1 MKILNLNQKM
11 SFTFLHN
18 IKIKMVFTSFN
29 PKNNKSIFTSQ
40 IFFIIVLIIIIT
52 DVNCSSSNI
61 SEIDN
66 YNNTM
71 NKYQQVLIQYKGF
84 AKKMEKITL
93 NIILRIR
100 FKDLQRDYEK
110 LRKEMHKLTKN
121 YENNNK
127 TVSEN
132 LDEVSKLLSSFEKSL
147 ISSII
152 AYKRFEQ
159 TKKIILDMIKV
170 FIIVLSIIIFVS
182 LTLIG
187 IGSYFVIKH
196 QKNMTNYVKKF
207 L

>member
-1 MKILNLNQKM
+1 
-11 SFTFLHN
+11 
-18 IKIKMVFTSFN
+18 
-29 PKNNKSIFTSQ
+29 
-40 IFFIIVLIIIIT
+40 
-52 DVNCSSSNI
+52 
-61 SEIDN
+61 
-66 YNNTM
+66 M

-147 ISSII
+147 ISSIK

-196 QKNMTNYVKKF
+196 QKYDKLREEVSIRNGEPETDSDKNSNVNEKKNKMDYIVKSTQEDVRTIVSSEKNQVVIEPNNPPSKDY
-207 L
+207 LNKKNHK